1 MGSIFTAG
9 FVLVLI
15 LNLVLW
21 LDLNYMLY
29 KRGKTEDNNQQQ
41 RKGLLEEIVE
51 EITDP
56 LYIIIVSFFSWA
68 AEGAR

>member
-1 MGSIFTAG
+1 M
-9 FVLVLI
+9 
-15 LNLVLW
+15 LW
-21 LDLNYMLY
+21 LDLNYRLY
-29 KRGKTEDNNQQQ
+29 KRGKTGKNNQQQ

-68 AEGAR
+68 AEGTRYTKYTV